1 MAAVFPVSGSTND
14 GSSNTST
21 YNTSPSY
28 SGTFIPQLWSQKLN
42 AKFYANTMMTEI
54 ANTDWEGDIAN
65 QGDTITIRTAPS
77 ITINDYTGAGM
88 TLADEVP
95 LPNTVDMQIDKGKYF
110 SVKVNDVL
118 AYQADMDLMNMFTE
132 DAAKQLKIQIE
143 NDVFF
148 QYFVT
153 EGAAAAN
160 KGGTAGAISGSYN
173 LGTDVAPIDQ
183 ATPANVLKT
192 ILKMSAALDEQNVP
206 EEGRW
211 LIMTPHDRHLLMQT
225 DIAQAYF
232 TGDQSSTIRTGKI
245 GMLDRFTVYVSNLL
259 PRGQAAKAL
268 VPALTATSAGS
279 SVSNAK
285 VRRMM
290 VAGTSHA
297 CAFASQIN
305 KTEQLRD
312 QTDFGDKVRGLA
324 VFGRKVIKN
333 EALCTALVGSAS

>member
-1 MAAVFPVSGSTND
+1 MAAVFPVVGSGAFDTN
-14 GSSNTST
+14 
-21 YNTSPSY
+21 PSY

-54 ANTDWEGDIAN
+54 ANTDWEGEIAN

-77 ITINDYTGAGM
+77 ITINDYAGAGS
-88 TLADEVP
+88 TLTDEVP
-95 LPNTVDMQIDKGKYF
+95 VPITVDMQIDKGKYF
-110 SVKVNDVL
+110 SVQVNDVL

-132 DAAKQLKIQIE
+132 DAAKQLKIAIE
-143 NDVFF
+143 NEVFF
-148 QYFVT
+148 SYFVT

-160 KGGTAGAISGSYN
+160 KGASAGAISGNYN
-173 LGTDVAPIDQ
+173 LGTDTTPVDQ

-192 ILKMSAALDEQNVP
+192 ILRMSAALDEQNVP
-206 EEGRW
+206 EDGRW
-211 LIMTPHDRHLLMQT
+211 LIMTPHDRQLLMQT

-259 PRGQAAKAL
+259 PKGQAGKAL
-268 VPALTATSAGS
+268 VAGLSATSSGA

-285 VRRMM
+285 ARRMM

-297 CAFASQIN
+297 CSFASQIS
-305 KTEQLRD
+305 KTEQLRN
-312 QTDFGDKVRGLA
+312 QSDFGDKVRGLA
-324 VFGRKVIKN
+324 VYGRKVLKN